1 MARPKES
8 VWDYPRP
15 PRLEPARH
23 HLKVVFFGKTL
34 AETRD
39 GFRVLETSSPPT
51 YYFPPNDVL
60 RDYLRP
66 NAKHS
71 LCEFKGRANYW
82 DVVVDG
88 RVSEMAAWSYPS
100 PSEHYG
106 PLTDY
111 FAFYPGR
118 AEACFVDGERV
129 AAQTGDFYGGWITS
143 WLTGP
148 FKGAP
153 GTEAW

>member
-1 MARPKES
+1 VARPKES

-15 PRLEPARH
+15 SRLEPARH
-23 HLKVVFFGKTL
+23 HLEVVFFGKTV
-34 AETRD
+34 AETRH
-39 GFRVLETSSPPT
+39 GLRVLETSSPPT
-51 YYFPPNDVL
+51 YYFPRDDVVLDFL
-60 RDYLRP
+60 RS
-66 NAKHS
+66 NSKHS

-82 DVVVDG
+82 DVVLDG
-88 RVSEMAAWSYPS
+88 SVCEMAAWSYPT
-100 PSEHYG
+100 PTAHYAQ
-106 PLTDY
+106 LRDY

-118 AEACFVDGERV
+118 AEACLVDGERV
-129 AAQTGDFYGGWITS
+129 VPQMGDFYGGWITS

>member
-1 MARPKES
+1 VARIKES

-23 HLKVVFFGKTL
+23 HLKVVFFGKTV
-34 AETRD
+34 AETRS
-39 GFRVLETSSPPT
+39 GLRVLETSSPPT

-60 RDYLRP
+60 LDSLRP
-66 NAKHS
+66 NPQHS
-71 LCEFKGRANYW
+71 LCEFKGCANYW
-82 DVVVDG
+82 DVVVNG
-88 RVSEMAAWSYPS
+88 QIREMAAWSYPS
-100 PSEHYG
+100 PG
-106 PLTDY
+106 NDY
-111 FAFYPGR
+111 SQLADCLAFYPGR
-118 AEACFVDGERV
+118 AEACFIDGEQV
-129 AAQTGDFYGGWITS
+129 AAQSSEFYGGWITS

>member
-1 MARPKES
+1 MASIKES

-15 PRLEPARH
+15 PRLEPAPH
-23 HLKVVFFGKTL
+23 HLKVVLFGKTV
-34 AETRD
+34 AETRN

-60 RDYLRP
+60 LDCLRS
-66 NAKHS
+66 NRQQS
-71 LCEFKGRANYW
+71 LCEFKGQANYW
-82 DVVVDG
+82 DVVVDD
-88 RVSEMAAWSYPS
+88 RVREMAAWSYPM
-100 PSEHYG
+100 PGKDYG
-106 PLTDY
+106 QLADY
-111 FAFYPGR
+111 LAFYPGR
-118 AEACFVDGERV
+118 ADACFVDDEKV
-129 AAQTGDFYGGWITS
+129 AAQTGEFYGGWITS

>member
-1 MARPKES
+1 MFR
-8 VWDYPRP
+8 
-15 PRLEPARH
+15 
-23 HLKVVFFGKTL
+23 KTV
-34 AETRD
+34 AETRH
-39 GFRVLETSSPPT
+39 GFRMLETSSPPT
-51 YYFPPNDVL
+51 YYFPPGDVL
-60 RDYLRP
+60 LDCLQP
-66 NAKHS
+66 NGKHS

-82 DVVVDG
+82 DVVVDDC
-88 RVSEMAAWSYPS
+88 VSEMAAWSYPS
-100 PSEHYG
+100 PSEHYA
-106 PLTDY
+106 PLTNY

-118 AEACFVDGERV
+118 AEGCFVDGEQV